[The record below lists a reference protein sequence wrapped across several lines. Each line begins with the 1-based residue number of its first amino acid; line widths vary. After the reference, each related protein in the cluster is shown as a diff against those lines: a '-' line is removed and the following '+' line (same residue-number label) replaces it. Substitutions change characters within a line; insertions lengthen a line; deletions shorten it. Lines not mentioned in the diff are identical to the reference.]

1 MKEVNHNMFAMAID
15 YDGIR
20 AADSPNGLIEL
31 LSALGHEPETDWD
44 GMSDLCEVLLDNK
57 QPAGVRKA
65 ISDEAITIR
74 QATSLVGEQKGIE
87 CYMAILKP
95 GLKLSS
101 ATCRNLSH
109 AKF

>member
-1 MKEVNHNMFAMAID
+1 MKKVDVDMFAMDID
-15 YDGIR
+15 YDEIR

-44 GMSDLCEVLLDNK
+44 GMSDLCELLLDNK

-74 QATSLVGEQKGIE
+74 NATSLVGEKRDWMLHGNTQVIWNWAGN
-87 CYMAILKP
+87 M
-95 GLKLSS
+95 
-101 ATCRNLSH
+101 
-109 AKF
+109 